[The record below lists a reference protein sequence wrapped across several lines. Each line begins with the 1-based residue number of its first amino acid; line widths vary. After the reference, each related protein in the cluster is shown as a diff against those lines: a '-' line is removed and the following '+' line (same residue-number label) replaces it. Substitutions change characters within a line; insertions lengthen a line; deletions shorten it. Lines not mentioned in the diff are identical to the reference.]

1 MTQESSSGANA
12 PEEDAETL
20 LREIGRVLLDDAAA
34 TAWIDERFAAW
45 LFQSADADLFSHET
59 DRDDAELERLGTA
72 LLARIAARR
81 RELRRLHVPPTDL
94 DPPLIATPLRSV
106 DAARVYAAAP
116 VIDLAVAAGTGREIW
131 DEPVRRWVRIPQ
143 EVPEG
148 RYVVFPIV
156 GDSLSPLVHSGDQVL
171 VQLDTEPQVG
181 CVVVARHPDDGYV
194 CKVVTRI
201 RARTIELGSLDP
213 SRAPITI
220 PRDPRLLIGT
230 VVVVWCMHGELRDRT
245 Q

>member
-1 MTQESSSGANA
+1 MTKESTSGANA
-12 PEEDAETL
+12 PEGDAETL
-20 LREIGRVLLDDAAA
+20 VREIGRVLLADPAA
-34 TAWIDERFAAW
+34 TAWMDERFEAW
-45 LFQSADADLFSHET
+45 LFDSADPNPSSHIT

-81 RELRRLHVPPTDL
+81 RGLRRLHVRPTDL
-94 DPPLIATPLRSV
+94 DAPLIATPLRSV
-106 DAARVYAAAP
+106 DDARVNLAAP
-116 VIDLAVAAGTGREIW
+116 VIALAVAAGTGREIW
-131 DEPVRRWVRIPQ
+131 DEPVSRWVRIPPD
-143 EVPEG
+143 VPEG
-148 RYVVFPIV
+148 RYVVFPIA

-171 VQLDTEPQVG
+171 VQLDSEPHDG

-201 RARTIELGSLDP
+201 RARSIELGSLDP

-230 VVVVWCMHGELRDRT
+230 VVVVWCMHGDLRDGT

>member
-34 TAWIDERFAAW
+34 TAWMDERFEAW

-148 RYVVFPIV
+148 RYVVFPIA

-171 VQLDTEPQVG
+171 VQLDTEPQGIVEKIG
-181 CVVVARHPDDGYV
+181 DVAGVP
-194 CKVVTRI
+194 K
-201 RARTIELGSLDP
+201 RAAKADLKRFKEFIEARGTETGAWRGDV
-213 SRAPITI
+213 
-220 PRDPRLLIGT
+220 PREG
-230 VVVVWCMHGELRDRT
+230 
-245 Q
+245 